1 MFYTNLSI
9 NLFYTIFDISFIY
22 SLFCTRT
29 VMKVNTPK
37 DLSAVIRDCRKL
49 KGWTQAELAER
60 IGVYQKDVSNC
71 ETKPEKI
78 SVEMLIKL
86 CAALNL
92 EFSVGKLPSVD
103 VSAPA
108 TAITKKS
115 LRF

>member
-1 MFYTNLSI
+1 MLSSF
-9 NLFYTIFDISFIY
+9 NISYKTF
-22 SLFCTRT
+22 
-29 VMKVNTPK
+29 MKINTPK
-37 DLSAVIRDCRKL
+37 DLSAAIRDSRKL

-78 SVEMLIKL
+78 SADMLIKL

-92 EFSVGKLPSVD
+92 EFSVSNLPSVD
-103 VSAPA
+103 VSATTTSIA
-108 TAITKKS
+108 KKS

>member
-1 MFYTNLSI
+1 M
-9 NLFYTIFDISFIY
+9 
-22 SLFCTRT
+22 
-29 VMKVNTPK
+29 
-37 DLSAVIRDCRKL
+37 
-49 KGWTQAELAER
+49 
-60 IGVYQKDVSNC
+60 YQKDVSNC

-92 EFSVGKLPSVD
+92 EFSVGKLPNVD